1 MKDVKSKRTIIF
13 IHGSGGISSAWKN
26 QFDIKIRCNIIA
38 IDLPSHGKSDK
49 IAELNLELYVDVV
62 RELVIFLKIKDVI
75 LAGHSLGGAVTQ
87 EYYFKYPDE
96 VSALLLIGTGGRL
109 RVKPQIFDSLKKD
122 YPAFLKSL
130 EGAFSEKTD
139 KGLIDTYSRES
150 SVISPEVTFSDFMIC
165 DNFDT
170 LDKTTTIGIPCLIVC
185 GIDDALTPVKY
196 SEYFHK
202 KLKNSELVLI
212 ENAGHMAM
220 LEKPAEVNNSI
231 ENFIT
236 KYL

>member
-1 MKDVKSKRTIIF
+1 MD
-13 IHGSGGISSAWKN
+13 
-26 QFDIKIRCNIIA
+26 
-38 IDLPSHGKSDK
+38 
-49 IAELNLELYVDVV
+49 ELSLELYIDVV
-62 RELVIFLKIKDVI
+62 RELIILLQIEDVI
-75 LAGHSLGGAVTQ
+75 LAGHSLGGAVIQ
-87 EYYFKYPDE
+87 GYYFKYPDE

-109 RVKPQIFDSLKKD
+109 RVKRQIFDSLKKD
-122 YPAFLKSL
+122 YPAYLESLK
-130 EGAFSEKTD
+130 GGFSERTD
-139 KGLIDTYSRES
+139 QSLVDAYSKESSKNSAEVTYS
-150 SVISPEVTFSDFMIC
+150 DFIIC

-220 LEKPAEVNNSI
+220 LEKPVEVNNSI
-231 ENFIT
+231 EDFIT
-236 KYL
+236 NYI